1 MFKSV
6 FAKYITVFMVII
18 IVSFAALVGIVSVV
32 VNNYSVNAKADLV
45 SQSAHTAA
53 AYVEEKLRQSET
65 GDFTRFASVY
75 EADISLMM
83 QAVASTSEDF
93 TLLLTDNSG
102 HILSYTDTAKK
113 DQVLNVD
120 ATIPKSVMD
129 EINNG
134 REVSQLDFLE
144 GVFTEKHMIYA
155 VPIFTADDYVCG
167 TAMVCT
173 TSVNLDN
180 LLELMIKTILVA
192 SLWIMLAALIAVYF
206 ITERVVRPLR
216 DMSRAVK
223 CFAAGD
229 FSARVPV
236 RGKDE
241 IARLAVAVN
250 DMAAS
255 LDNLETMR
263 NTFIGNV
270 SHDLRTPMTT
280 ISGFIDG
287 ILDGAIPPDKH
298 EYYLGIIA
306 TEVRRLSRLVATLL
320 DVARLQA
327 GDRKF
332 DLRPFDICE
341 MARQILISF
350 EQKID
355 AKRLD
360 VEFEFDEENMFANA
374 DRDAI
379 YQILYN
385 ICDNAVKF
393 SREGGRLSLTL
404 RTTKEKKVLITVFN
418 EGVGIP
424 AEDVPFIFERF
435 YKSDKS
441 RGLDKS
447 GVGLGMFIAKTII
460 DAHKERIWVESVYG
474 ENCAFKF
481 TLAKVDPPAGN
492 GHLPQIEVY
501 YGK

>member
-18 IVSFAALVGIVSVV
+18 IVSFSVLVAIISTV

-53 AYVEEKLRQSET
+53 AYIEEKLLQT
-65 GDFTRFASVY
+65 GMNDFTEFATVH
-75 EADISLMM
+75 EADVSLMM
-83 QAVASTSEDF
+83 KAVSSTSEDF
-93 TLLLTDNSG
+93 TLLLTDNAG
-102 HILSYTDTAKK
+102 KILSYTDTTTTA
-113 DQVLNVD
+113 LNVD
-120 ATIPKSVMD
+120 AIIPKSVMD

-134 REVSQLDFLE
+134 QEVSQLDFLE
-144 GVFTEKHMIYA
+144 GVFAEQHMIYA

-173 TSVNLDN
+173 TSVKLDN
-180 LLELMIKTILVA
+180 LLELMIKTIIIA

-206 ITERVVRPLR
+206 ITERVIRPLK
-216 DMSRAVK
+216 DMNKAVK

-241 IARLAVAVN
+241 IARLANAFN
-250 DMAAS
+250 DMAQS

-306 TEVRRLSRLVATLL
+306 AEVRRLSRLVATLL

-332 DLRPFDICE
+332 NMQPFDVCE

-360 VEFEFDEENMFANA
+360 VEFECDEENMFANA

-393 SREGGRLSLTL
+393 SCERGQLSLTL
-404 RTTKEKKVLITVFN
+404 RNTKDKKILIRVFN
-418 EGVGIP
+418 EGTGIP

-447 GVGLGMFIAKTII
+447 GVGLGMFISKTII
-460 DAHKERIWVESVYG
+460 DAHKERIWVESEYQK
-474 ENCAFKF
+474 NCAFLF
-481 TLAKVDPPAGN
+481 TLAKVDPPAGPN
-492 GHLPQIEVY
+492 HLPEVEVY
-501 YGK
+501 HGK

>member
-6 FAKYITVFMVII
+6 FAKYIFTFMVII
-18 IVSFAALVGIVSVV
+18 LVSFAMLIGIISTV

-45 SQSAHTAA
+45 SQSAHTAS
-53 AYVEEKLRQSET
+53 AYIEEKLRQT
-65 GDFTRFASVY
+65 GISDFTEFAAQH
-75 EADISLMM
+75 EADVSLMM
-83 QAVASTSEDF
+83 QAVTSTSEDI
-93 TLLLTDNSG
+93 TILLTDNSG
-102 HILSYTDTAKK
+102 NILSYTDTNSRR
-113 DQVLNVD
+113 LNVE

-134 REVSQLDFLE
+134 REVSQLDSLE

-173 TSVNLDN
+173 TSVKLDN
-180 LLELMIKTILVA
+180 LLELMIKTIAMA

-206 ITERVVRPLR
+206 ITEKVISPLK
-216 DMSRAVK
+216 DMNKAVK
-223 CFAAGD
+223 CFASGD

-236 RGKDE
+236 RGRDE
-241 IARLAVAVN
+241 VAQLAVAFN
-250 DMAAS
+250 DMAQS

-287 ILDGAIPPDKH
+287 ILDGAIPPEKH

-306 TEVRRLSRLVATLL
+306 AEVRRLSRLVATLL

-332 DLRPFDICE
+332 NLQPFDICE

-355 AKRLD
+355 AKHLD
-360 VEFEFDEENMFANA
+360 VEFECDEEKMFANA

-393 SREGGRLSLTL
+393 SCERGKLSLTL
-404 RTTKEKKVLITVFN
+404 RTTKDKKVLIRVFN

-424 AEDVPFIFERF
+424 PEDVPFIFERF

-460 DAHKERIWVESVYG
+460 DAHHEKIWVESEYQR
-474 ENCAFKF
+474 NCAFSF
-481 TLAKVDPPAGN
+481 TLAKVNPPAGPN
-492 GHLPQIEVY
+492 HLPEVEVY

>member
-6 FAKYITVFMVII
+6 FAKYITTFMVIVA
-18 IVSFAALVGIVSVV
+18 VSFVMLVGIVTTV

-45 SQSAHTAA
+45 AQAAHTAS
-53 AYVEEKLRQSET
+53 AYLEEKLRQADMN
-65 GDFTRFASVY
+65 DFTAFAAQY
-75 EADISLMM
+75 EADVTLMM
-83 QAVASTSEDF
+83 TAVCANSEDI
-93 TLLLTDNSG
+93 TILLTDNSG
-102 HILSYTDTAKK
+102 NIVSYSDNEKTNLD
-113 DQVLNVD
+113 VE

-144 GVFTEKHMIYA
+144 GVFDRKHMIYA
-155 VPIFTADDYVCG
+155 VPIYTTDHYVCG

-173 TSVNLDN
+173 TSVKLDN
-180 LLELMIKTILVA
+180 LLELMIKSILMS

-206 ITERVVRPLR
+206 ISEKVIGPLR
-216 DMSRAVK
+216 EMNSAVK
-223 CFAAGD
+223 SFAAGD
-229 FSARVPV
+229 FTARVPV

-241 IARLAVAVN
+241 IAELAMAFN
-250 DMAAS
+250 DMAQS
-255 LDNLETMR
+255 LGNLENMR
-263 NTFIGNV
+263 NTFMGNV

-287 ILDGAIPPDKH
+287 ILDGAIPPEKH

-306 TEVRRLSRLVATLL
+306 QEVRRLSRLVATLL

-332 DLRPFDICE
+332 NMKPFDICE

-355 AKRLD
+355 KKHLD
-360 VEFEFDEENMFANA
+360 VDFDCDEDNMFVNA

-393 SREGGRLSLTL
+393 SCEGGRLMIGLHTV
-404 RTTKEKKVLITVFN
+404 KDKKVQVTVYN
-418 EGVGIP
+418 EGIGIP
-424 AEDVPFIFERF
+424 PEDQPFIFERF

-460 DAHKERIWVESVYG
+460 DAHHEKIWVKSDYG
-474 ENCAFKF
+474 HNCEFDF
-481 TLAKVDPPAGN
+481 TLAKVDPPQGPN
-492 GHLPQIEVY
+492 HLPEVEVY